1 MKTAQCEQGVE
12 VSGAR
17 NRKAVFVAV
26 TLVLAGTLLL
36 VSCKDDGEM
45 AKAEMVKKAPDFSL
59 KDLEGNM
66 VKLSD
71 HAGKVVVLDFWASW
85 CHACKE
91 AAPVLESIHQK
102 HKDDDFILLGI
113 TLDSGF
119 GAEENVRTFVEK
131 FEQTYPMLWDD
142 KKTSDAYGVI
152 KIPTTYILDREHVIV
167 DRLIGFLPGLEKKM
181 EERISEELAKPPLR

>member
-1 MKTAQCEQGVE
+1 
-12 VSGAR
+12 VSEAT
-17 NRKAVFVAV
+17 NRKAAFCAII
-26 TLVLAGTLLL
+26 LVIAGTLML

-45 AKAEMVKKAPDFSL
+45 TKVEIAVKAPDFSL
-59 KDLEGNM
+59 KDLEGNT

-71 HAGKVVVLDFWASW
+71 YSGKVVVLDFWATW

-91 AAPVLESIHQK
+91 AAPVLESIYQK

-131 FEQTYPMLWDD
+131 YEQTYRILWDD
-142 KKTSDAYGVI
+142 KKTSNAYGVLR
-152 KIPTTYILDREHVIV
+152 IPTTYILDREHVIV
-167 DRLIGFLPGLEKKM
+167 DRIIGFLPGLEKKM
-181 EERISEELAKPPLR
+181 EERISDELGKPPLR